1 MRSFRIESCWFAAL
15 LATVLSCSIKEDRTG
30 CPCLL
35 TVDLSETLDVS
46 QTPPSRWDHDLVVA
60 VFPEGGDALQKRI
73 PYQGALPEHEF
84 KVPKGE
90 VDVTGMLGLDNGILT
105 GNTVRYP
112 EGSQSDPL
120 FLSFRR
126 VPCYGEEARTE
137 LHMFKQYANVEIFGL
152 DTFDYRMVASAGSS
166 GLDLL
171 SGKALEGGFRYGI
184 ACDEE
189 GVCHFRLPRQ
199 GSDDLKILMF
209 DTDGHLDNS
218 IPLGKYL
225 TGIGYDWDAPS
236 LSDVSIHIDF
246 VTASI
251 GITVGDWTQ
260 TVEFTY
266 SF

>member
-1 MRSFRIESCWFAAL
+1 MRRFRTRSCLFPAL
-15 LATVLSCSIKEDRTG
+15 LVTVLSCSIKEDRTG

-46 QTPPSRWDHDLVVA
+46 QTPPSRWAHDLVVL
-60 VFPEGGDALQKRI
+60 VFPEGGGVLQKRI
-73 PYQGALPEHEF
+73 SYQEALPEYEF
-84 KVPKGE
+84 RVPKGE
-90 VDVTGMLGLDNGILT
+90 VDVSGLLGLDEGILS
-105 GNTVRYP
+105 GSTVRCP

-126 VPCYGEEARTE
+126 VPCYGEEARTM
-137 LHMFKQYANVEIFGL
+137 LRMFKQYTNVEIFGL
-152 DTFDYRMVASAGSS
+152 DSFDYQMVASAGSS

-171 SGKALEGGFRYGI
+171 SGRALEGVFRFGI
-184 ACDEE
+184 ACDAE
-189 GVCHFRLPRQ
+189 GVCRFRLPRQ
-199 GSDDLKILMF
+199 ENDDLKILMF
-209 DTDGHLDNS
+209 DRDGRLDNS

-251 GITVGDWTQ
+251 GITIGDWTQ

>member
-1 MRSFRIESCWFAAL
+1 MCSFRTKSLLFAAL
-15 LATVLSCSIKEDRTG
+15 LSAMLSCSVKEDRTG

-35 TVDLSETLDVS
+35 TVDLSETLDIS
-46 QTPPSRWDHDLVVA
+46 LTPPSRWDHDLLVT
-60 VFPEGGDALQKRI
+60 VFPEEEGSLQKRI
-73 PYQGALPEHEF
+73 AYPEAPQECEF

-90 VDVTGMLGLDNGILT
+90 VDVTGLLGLDVGILS
-105 GNTVRYP
+105 GSTVRYP
-112 EGSQSDPL
+112 EGSESDRL

-126 VPCYGEEARTE
+126 VACLGEEARTS
-137 LHMFKQYANVEIFGL
+137 LHMLKQFSNVEIYGL
-152 DTFDYRMVASAGSS
+152 DTFDYRLVASAGSS

-171 SGKALEGGFRYGI
+171 TAQALDGSFRYEI

-189 GVCHFRLPRQ
+189 GVCRFRLPRQ

-209 DTDGHLDNS
+209 DRDGHLDNS

-225 TGIGYDWDAPS
+225 TGIGYDWNAPS

-251 GITVGDWTQ
+251 DITVGDWTQ
-260 TVEFTY
+260 VIEFTY
-266 SF
+266 SL